1 MGDLARFSIH
11 GEDRLYEIFGVDAEI
26 LIDHAWGYEPCGM
39 AEIKSYKPSTN
50 SISEGQVLTLSLIH
64 IWNVTFQGSCIEI
77 AAQPQLLG

>member
-39 AEIKSYKPSTN
+39 AEIKSY
-50 SISEGQVLTLSLIH
+50 
-64 IWNVTFQGSCIEI
+64 
-77 AAQPQLLG
+77 